1 MILSPI
7 LRASQFMFR
16 FAFCSSSRLILLAAA
31 MVEQKSPALIVYSEA
46 GAVVGEVTGVI
57 APLLPPVRMTWFP
70 WILYSVG
77 FCTGVELGTRAGSVI
92 R

>member
-1 MILSPI
+1 MSDPRVGVADGAGAGILILSPI
-7 LRASQFMFR
+7 FEASQFMLR

-46 GAVVGEVTGVI
+46 GAVVGEVTGI
-57 APLLPPVRMTWFP
+57 FN
-70 WILYSVG
+70 
-77 FCTGVELGTRAGSVI
+77 GTATCR